1 MKKSIIYFS
10 IVTLFS
16 INASAKDVYSVD
28 QLINYALGHSP
39 DLKITSKEYEASTKQ
54 TKKASAYFLPRVDIH
69 ASAGTSASS
78 EIIVNPDN
86 VKEDTMLLGKITV
99 TQLLY
104 DFGKTGGN
112 YDATKYLQESFNMNN
127 LQSIADKIRDVKS
140 AYYNVLRS
148 MALINV
154 AKENLKLNEAQ
165 LYRAQK
171 YFTAGIR
178 TKIDIS
184 DAKVNV
190 IKAKID
196 LKKVKYNLKLAY
208 TILDQVIGI
217 KDIESPYTIN
227 PQELKLDDIFYTLTP
242 YDMNLYESV
251 TFAYEHRYII
261 QKFIANK
268 KASKEN
274 IRVARSEYYPS
285 LYLNANYTRLE
296 AESLN
301 TFLPKDTWQATIAL
315 DWNVYQG
322 GSSKA
327 LIEEQI
333 IQDNI
338 SFSRLEFLK
347 LQIKKEVTEAYIN
360 LNESKDRV
368 ELSEALLLASQEKF
382 TQAQKRYENGLSDYI
397 ELQQARQSYID
408 AKSSLVIDYY
418 NYYDSLAKMY
428 HAIGK

>member
-1 MKKSIIYFS
+1 MVYFGIIA
-10 IVTLFS
+10 LFAL
-16 INASAKDVYSVD
+16 NVSAKDIKSVD
-28 QLINYALGHSP
+28 ELISYALKNSP
-39 DLKITSKEYEASTKQ
+39 DLKITLKEYEASTKQ
-54 TKKASAYFLPRVDIH
+54 TKKASSYFLPRVDLQ
-69 ASAGTSASS
+69 ASAGASASS
-78 EIIVNPDN
+78 QIILDPGNME
-86 VKEDTMLLGKITV
+86 EDTMLLGKITV
-99 TQLLY
+99 SQLLY

-112 YDATKYLQESFNMNN
+112 YDAAKYREESYNKNN
-127 LQSIADKIRDVKS
+127 LQSLSDKIRDVKS

-148 MALINV
+148 MALIDV

-165 LYRAQK
+165 LYRAKK

-196 LKKVKYNLKLAY
+196 LKKVKYTRKLAY
-208 TILDQVIGI
+208 SILDQVIGNKEI
-217 KDIESPYTIN
+217 DSPFTIQAQN
-227 PQELKLDDIFYTLTP
+227 LKLDDIFYTLTP
-242 YDMNLYESV
+242 YDMNLYDSV
-251 TFAYEHRYII
+251 TFAYSHRYII
-261 QKFIANK
+261 QKYLANT

-274 IRVARSEYYPS
+274 IRVAKSEYYPS
-285 LYLNANYTRLE
+285 LYLSGNYTRLE
-296 AESLN
+296 ADSLN
-301 TFLPKDTWQATIAL
+301 TFLPKNTWQATVSL
-315 DWNVYQG
+315 DWNVYEG
-322 GSSKA
+322 GASKA

-333 IQDNI
+333 IQENI
-338 SFSRLEFLK
+338 SQSRLEFLK

-360 LNESKDRV
+360 LNESRDRV
-368 ELSEALLLASQEKF
+368 ELSEALLQASQEKF

-418 NYYDSLAKMY
+418 SYYDALANMY

>member
-1 MKKSIIYFS
+1 MKKYIINFGVVVLLSIS
-10 IVTLFS
+10 A
-16 INASAKDVYSVD
+16 NAKDVYNID
-28 QLINYALGHSP
+28 QLINYALEHSP
-39 DLKITSKEYEASTKQ
+39 DLQITTKEYEVSTKK
-54 TKKASAYFLPRVDIH
+54 TKQASAYFLPRIDIH
-69 ASAGTSASS
+69 GSAGASASS
-78 EIIVNPDN
+78 EIITNPDN
-86 VKEDTMLLGKITV
+86 VKEDTMLLGKISV
-99 TQLLY
+99 TQLIY
-104 DFGKTGGN
+104 DFGKTSGN
-112 YDATKYLQESFNMNN
+112 YDASKYIQESYNMNN
-127 LQSIADKIRDVKS
+127 LQSISDKIRDVKS

-217 KDIESPYTIN
+217 KDIESPYTIQAQN
-227 PQELKLDDIFYTLTP
+227 LQLDDIFYTLIP

-251 TFAYEHRYII
+251 NFAYAHRYII
-261 QKFIANK
+261 QKFIASK

-274 IRVARSEYYPS
+274 IRVAKSQYYPS
-285 LYLNANYTRLE
+285 LYLSGDYTRLE
-296 AESLN
+296 AEALN
-301 TFLPKDTWQATIAL
+301 TFLPKDTWQAAVSL
-315 DWNVYQG
+315 DWNIYQG

-333 IQDNI
+333 IQNNI
-338 SFSRLEFLK
+338 SQSRLEFLK

-368 ELSEALLLASQEKF
+368 ELSEALLMAAQEKF